1 MYCKHCGKEI
11 ADDSAFCQYCGGQLC
26 EQGNIKPNGI
36 PFRWFRSLTKGWQI
50 TIMIYMIWFLLS
62 ICLWLTDNWRY
73 WFDDDEGWVT
83 EIVVALIIPMV
94 ALFIWYY
101 FTHLRKTEKKN
112 VIGDQATTKNIVTNP
127 VQNLKMTSVTLLDF
141 AKQYGKMQVK
151 TVANP
156 ATNEVRSYCVFTNGQ
171 GIETKVEFGKALG
184 ALYPQEIAERKEKL
198 VVVQKLDGSFE
209 LEAN

>member
-11 ADDSAFCQYCGGQLC
+11 ADDSSFCQYCGGQLK
-26 EQGNIKPNGI
+26 EQEKK
-36 PFRWFRSLTKGWQI
+36 RSSGSLLNRFKSLSKGWQI

-83 EIVVALIIPMV
+83 EIVVVLIIPMV

-101 FTHLRKTEKKN
+101 FTHLRKTEKEN
-112 VIGDQATTKNIVTNP
+112 ALENQATTKNAITNP
-127 VQNLKMTSVTLLDF
+127 IQDLKMTSVTLMDF

-151 TVANP
+151 TVADTT
-156 ATNEVRSYCVFTNGQ
+156 TNEVRSYCVFTNVQ

-184 ALYPQEIAERKEKL
+184 ALRPQEIAERKDQLE
-198 VVVQKLDGSFE
+198 VVQKLDGSFE
-209 LEAN
+209 LKGK